1 MRWLVLCAVLLVAC
15 GKKAAPD
22 PVFDP
27 PKPFALTGLKL
38 AIDAPGNA
46 TLGRQTDA
54 AADLTWPSVRL
65 TIRNNHSGLNAST
78 LESAVAAVTAAR
90 ITKQQ
95 RTADG
100 WELRYDETLAGDQL
114 FTVSIHRTIAE
125 VSLECVGTSPSSAGA
140 DSIGAAC
147 ATLRPR

>member
-1 MRWLVLCAVLLVAC
+1 MRYMALAAVLLAGC
-15 GKKAAPD
+15 GKDKAPAP
-22 PVFDP
+22 VLDP
-27 PKPFALTGLKL
+27 PKPFALTGLEL
-38 AIDAPGNA
+38 VIDAPGNA
-46 TLGRQTDA
+46 TLDRQTEYDA
-54 AADLTWPSVRL
+54 DMTWPSVRL
-65 TIRNNHSGLNAST
+65 SIRNNHSGLNSSS
-78 LESAVAAVTAAR
+78 LESAVAAVTSAR

-140 DSIGAAC
+140 DSIATAC
-147 ATLRPR
+147 ATLRPK